1 MHNSKPK
8 ITVIGSINMDLV
20 VRCRDLPLP
29 GQTLMAE
36 SSLEICGGKGANQAV
51 AASRAGGDVCMIGRV
66 GDDAFAKRLIANL
79 DETGVKTE
87 RVLRTENCASGLA
100 VVAVDRSG
108 QNSILVVPGS
118 NGKVTVGD
126 VETAKSEIE
135 NSDVLLLQLEIPM
148 DTVVAAIEVA
158 RSAGVRVIMDPAP
171 APVDWRSKLF
181 DVDLICPNETEATTF
196 VGTPVDTVDQAEDA
210 ARAMHAKGAA
220 NVAIT
225 MGERGTLLFDGQ
237 QAQLIRPYEIQPVD
251 STAAGDAFAGAFAV
265 HWAKHNNLIDAV
277 QFGNAAGALSASR
290 SGAQPSMATGDE
302 IERFRSSN
310 K

>member
-66 GDDAFAKRLIANL
+66 GEDAFANRLIANL

-171 APVDWRSKLF
+171 APVDWRSELF
-181 DVDLICPNETEATTF
+181 EVDLICPNETEATTF